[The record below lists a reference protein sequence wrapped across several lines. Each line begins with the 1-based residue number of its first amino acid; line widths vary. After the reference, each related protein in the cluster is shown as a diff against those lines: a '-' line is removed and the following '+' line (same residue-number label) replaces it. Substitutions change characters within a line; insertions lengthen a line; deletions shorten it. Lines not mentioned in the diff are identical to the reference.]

1 MTAHIAQA
9 KRHEALGR
17 LADRRLHRELAYVD
31 GHWTASASGES
42 FEVTDPASGASL
54 AWVASLDAEQA
65 TMAVDAA
72 ARAFPGWRNRCQFSF
87 ACDGKKDVIT
97 SPKHYKIAQEIGM
110 AVTAGKIFLPEVASS
125 THYYAQY
132 VSPRWARSMEKMK
145 KIGLHIFYR
154 TYGGGWS

>member
-1 MTAHIAQA
+1 MSM
-9 KRHEALGR
+9 RGR
-17 LADRRLHRELAYVD
+17 LAK
-31 GHWTASASGES
+31 ASAVS
-42 FEVTDPASGASL
+42 V
-54 AWVASLDAEQA
+54 
-65 TMAVDAA
+65 TMALAGVVAA
-72 ARAFPGWRNRCQFSF
+72 NPATAAPPKATAAVPGLNEAAVAAPAVPTFVNGMSQNVFSATRADWVTGEVWVESDFDSDL
-87 ACDGKKDVIT
+87 DGKKDRILSQKSYRT
-97 SPKHYKIAQEIGM
+97 AQDIAM

>member
-1 MTAHIAQA
+1 
-9 KRHEALGR
+9 
-17 LADRRLHRELAYVD
+17 
-31 GHWTASASGES
+31 
-42 FEVTDPASGASL
+42 
-54 AWVASLDAEQA
+54 
-65 TMAVDAA
+65 
-72 ARAFPGWRNRCQFSF
+72 
-87 ACDGKKDVIT
+87 
-97 SPKHYKIAQEIGM
+97 M